1 MFCIA
6 ESDWSDPVNISND
19 PEHREFAGND
29 FVVDSNGVI
38 HCVWSKRFN
47 YMQVDTYAIIY
58 YSKSEDQGD
67 TWSEPYCLTVSDTL
81 RRSWPKIAVD
91 SQDNLYLVYLRDG
104 DPQEIRCKIYNG
116 IEWSESVTLGA
127 SNFINFDSSGHLFVD
142 NYDRVYLFWFEG
154 TDIKYRKYTDGIWSD
169 TFSPYSYD
177 NYYDALS
184 DIVVDNANNFHCTL
198 ITAPYSNMSNTRAT
212 YCIYNYETNSWGE
225 KTVLSNNKTT
235 SSKLCLDGN
244 ENVHVIWAQKANND
258 VPPDYCL
265 KYNFF
270 NDEDWNEPLTI
281 MDKDVSKFFDI
292 LNTKND
298 IIVFINKVLSQSE
311 LAMYLYRKSK
321 KFFPEYVQEQMWNV
335 TLKYDFSAKY
345 LYSSYQGS
353 NSEIDDSDLYFIKKS
368 LSDSTDIINEEIN
381 ENMFLSQNYPNPFNP
396 MTTIDYML
404 NAPSVV
410 NLTVYNL
417 KGEKIKVLV
426 EEDQKE
432 GRYQVLWNGKDD
444 TGRRVSSGVYFYIL
458 KTNEKELVKKMIMI
472 R

>member
-91 SQDNLYLVYLRDG
+91 SQDNLYLAYLRDG

-154 TDIKYRKYTDGIWSD
+154 TDIKYRKYTDGDWSN
-169 TFSPYSYD
+169 TFIPYSYD

-184 DIVVDNANNFHCTL
+184 DIVVDNLNNFHCIL
-198 ITAPYSNMSNTRAT
+198 ITAPYSNMSNTRAV
-212 YCIYNYETNSWGE
+212 YCKYDYALDTWGE
-225 KTVLSNNKTT
+225 KTVLSDNKTDAGGE
-235 SSKLCLDGN
+235 LCLDEN
-244 ENVHVIWAQKANND
+244 ENIHVIWRQYSNNTKNT
-258 VPPDYCL
+258 YCL

-270 NDEDWNEPLTI
+270 NGEDWNIPLI
-281 MDKDVSKFFDI
+281 ISNEDVSKYPDI
-292 LNTKND
+292 SFAKSD
-298 IIVFINKVLSQSE
+298 IFIISNIEENSF
-311 LAMYLYRKSK
+311 MYRKSN
-321 KFFPEYVQEQMWNV
+321 KFFPEIIRDSMGEFK
-335 TLKYDFSAKY
+335 LKYDS
-345 LYSSYQGS
+345 LYKNLCILSSEY
-353 NSEIDDSDLYFIKKS
+353 NSEIEDSDIYFMKKS

-381 ENMFLSQNYPNPFNP
+381 ESMFLSQNYPNPFNP

-404 NAPSVV
+404 NTPSMV

-417 KGEKIKVLV
+417 KGEKVKVLV

-458 KTNEKELVKKMIMI
+458 KINEKELVKKMIMI